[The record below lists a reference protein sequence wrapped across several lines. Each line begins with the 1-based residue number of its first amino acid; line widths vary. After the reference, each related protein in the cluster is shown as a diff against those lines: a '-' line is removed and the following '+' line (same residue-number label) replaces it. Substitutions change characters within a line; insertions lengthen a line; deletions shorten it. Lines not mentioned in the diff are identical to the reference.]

1 MFPSPVYESRGQ
13 VVSKTLLYFYLISEE
28 DKREDNEDPD
38 IAKIKKVQSFF
49 RGWLCR
55 YVGGKRGLSNQIGKT
70 PNVNVLPGDDG
81 NRSWRIT

>member
-1 MFPSPVYESRGQ
+1 MSL
-13 VVSKTLLYFYLISEE
+13 VVRWAGSKTLLYFYLISEE

-55 YVGGKRGLSNQIGKT
+55 YVGGKRG
-70 PNVNVLPGDDG
+70 
-81 NRSWRIT
+81 